1 MHTQMRPQ
9 DQATFYRFQVFQANL
24 DREGKLHKTRGVGM
38 AYLREGQQIF
48 TVRLWMLQ
56 NERFYLVQHRS
67 DPEKYLIMTR
77 ELNRRE
83 NAKNKY
89 LWNIV
94 GNGTADSVQGVIRL
108 DFDLLEKSIYIN
120 IRPEPS
126 AYAAGIAEPEFV
138 AEAA

>member
-1 MHTQMRPQ
+1 MQTQSQ
-9 DQATFYRFQVFQANL
+9 DQATFYRFQVFQGHL
-24 DREGKLHKTRGVGM
+24 DKEGKLHKTRGVGM

-48 TVRLWMLQ
+48 TLRLWMLQ

-77 ELNRRE
+77 EPNRRE
-83 NAKNKY
+83 NSKNKY

-108 DFDLLEKSIYIN
+108 DFDLLEKAIYIN
-120 IRPEPS
+120 IRPEAS
-126 AYAAGIAEPEFV
+126 AHAAGLAEPEFISD
-138 AEAA
+138 AA